1 MSDAPVG
8 SFVKS
13 AMLEMVPLFSV
24 FILILITT
32 VPVTF
37 AHAIPVGGLWPLG
50 GIVYWT
56 LVRPQG
62 LKMPIVFLL
71 GLLTDIVTFV
81 PFGIHAAIFIIAQAS
96 VKRQRRFLIGQGFWV
111 LWAAY
116 ALLSATVYTTLFF
129 MTSVFLPSS
138 ISYTNGLGGVFV
150 AAISMP
156 IIVLCLDRLNYLV
169 DLFDEPVA

>member
-8 SFVKS
+8 SFIKS
-13 AMLEMVPLFSV
+13 TALEMIPLMSILV
-24 FILILITT
+24 LILLTT
-32 VPVTF
+32 MPVNFSHT
-37 AHAIPVGGLWPLG
+37 IPIGGLWPLG

-56 LVRPQG
+56 LARPRSM
-62 LKMPIVFLL
+62 KMSLIFLL

-116 ALLSATVYTTLFF
+116 ALLAASVYTALFF
-129 MTSVFLPSS
+129 VTSLFLSGS
-138 ISYTNGLGGVFV
+138 NSYLNGLAGVGV
-150 AAISMP
+150 AAVIMP
-156 IIVLCLDRLNYLV
+156 LITLCLDRLNHII